1 MIKRGILCAFIALA
15 VTVSG
20 FSDEIK
26 VKGTPPTVKTND
38 PTLEPYIDGFNAN
51 LKETFDGML
60 DEMNDSINEA
70 IPSGLIDS
78 GNILVGFGNASLF
91 ATHGATMRAYGEY
104 KSFSISLGGILGF
117 QIPEN
122 TMDLINGDIAVDDF
136 LSSDKL
142 TFGINPQ
149 AFNLHVG
156 FHPSS
161 LIAIMPENLYFGLR
175 IGFFGLPD
183 LDIQMSDDINAKLN
197 FNTFTI
203 GLTANYQLVPSVNL
217 GLIIWR
223 GVNVGS
229 GLIFQTTKLDLSVP
243 IDKINQPIGD
253 AGGGLDNLSLVF
265 DPTVTLN
272 MNINTVTIPVEVVT
286 AVKLIFLNIPL
297 GVGFDIGFGSS
308 DLSFGLKSGIN
319 IEGSNS
325 GKLQQ
330 DKGGSLSVGISNNV
344 APQFFNLKLISG
356 LGFAFGEKF
365 MLDIPFTYYFT
376 SSGFNLGMTLGFRF

>member
-1 MIKRGILCAFIALA
+1 MIKRGILCVFIALV

-38 PTLEPYIDGFNAN
+38 PQLVPYIEDFNKN
-51 LKETFDGML
+51 LADTFGDML

-78 GNILVGFGNASLF
+78 GSILGGFGNASIF

-117 QIPEN
+117 QVPEN
-122 TMDLINGDIAVDDF
+122 TMDLINGNIPVDEF
-136 LSSDKL
+136 LSSEKL

-175 IGFFGLPD
+175 IGFFGLPN
-183 LDIQMSDDINAKLN
+183 LPIQMSEGVNADLN

-243 IDKINQPIGD
+243 LDKIEQQIGD
-253 AGGGLDNLSLVF
+253 SGDLQNLKLVL

-272 MNINTVTIPVEVVT
+272 MNINTVTIPVEIVT

-297 GVGFDIGFGSS
+297 GVGFVIGFGSS
-308 DLSFGLKSGIN
+308 DLSFGLKSGVN
-319 IEGSNS
+319 IEGGSNS
-325 GKLQQ
+325 SKLQQ
-330 DKGGSLSVGISNNV
+330 DTGGSLSVGISNNV